1 MKLNYEALFNRNLAG
16 AFRQTLDG
24 RLVDCNEACARI
36 LGYGSREELLSYG
49 RFDYLTASDP
59 ITIQAALQDLRTL
72 NGLEVALRKKDGSSA
87 WVYLNVASVAE
98 GGPEYVDGVI
108 LEITEQRLAVERIEH
123 QAQHDALTGLPNR
136 TLFIDRLNVALA
148 QARRHTRPLAVL
160 FVDLDHFELINTTFG
175 RGLADRLLKAVAD
188 RLAGLMR
195 AEDTVARFGSDEFTI
210 LISDF
215 GANENTALV
224 AQKILDTVSRQEVL
238 EGHDVYVNASIGIA
252 IFPED
257 GMDAETLIKNA
268 DAAMYRA
275 KQLGRNTY
283 RLYAPEANARAFE
296 RQSLVVGLRRALER
310 EELLLHY
317 QPEVNVQTGRIEA
330 IEALLRWRHPE
341 MGLVEPAAFLPA
353 AEQGNLINPIGHWV
367 LRQACSQLKLW
378 QQMGIRFIPIA
389 VNLSPRQFA
398 YADLLRLVEGSIR
411 EFGIDP
417 GMLELEIAQHT
428 LQDADT
434 AAPRLHA
441 LKKLGVR
448 LAIDDY
454 GLGRSS
460 LADLKK
466 MPIDTVKIDQTFIR
480 NVTTQS
486 NDAAIV
492 EAVIRMARGFDIRVV
507 AEGVETKDQMTF
519 LWNRRCTDM
528 QGYFFGKPMPAP
540 ALEETLRLQ
549 H

>member
-1 MKLNYEALFNRNLAG
+1 MKLNYEALFNRNQAG
-16 AFRQTLDG
+16 AFRQTVDG

-36 LGYGSREELLSYG
+36 LGYGSREELLAQG

-59 ITIQAALQDLRTL
+59 ITIQAALRDLGSI

-87 WVYLNVASVAE
+87 WVYLNVATVAE
-98 GGPEYVDGVI
+98 EESEYLDGVI
-108 LEITEQRLAVERIEH
+108 LEITEQRMAAERFEH
-123 QAQHDALTGLPNR
+123 LAQHDALTGLPNR

-148 QARRHTRPLAVL
+148 QARRHVQPLAVL

-195 AEDTVARFGSDEFTI
+195 AEDTVARFGSDEFSI
-210 LISDF
+210 LITDF
-215 GANENTALV
+215 GANENTALI

-238 EGHDVYVNASIGIA
+238 EGHDVYVNASVGIA

-257 GMDAETLIKNA
+257 GMDAETLIKSA

-353 AEQGNLINPIGHWV
+353 AEEGHLINPIGHWV

-378 QQMGIRFIPIA
+378 EKLGIRSIPIA

-428 LQDADT
+428 LHDAD
-434 AAPRLHA
+434 AAVPRLQA

-454 GLGRSS
+454 GMGRSS

-492 EAVIRMARGFDIRVV
+492 EAVIRMARGFDMRVV

-528 QGYFFGKPMPAP
+528 QGYFFGKPLPAP

>member
-1 MKLNYEALFNRNLAG
+1 LKLIESLFHLNLAG
-16 AFRQTLDG
+16 AFRQTADG
-24 RLVDCNEACARI
+24 QLVDCNDACARM
-36 LGYGSREELLSYG
+36 LGYGSREELLAHG
-49 RFDYLTASDP
+49 RFDYLTPSDP
-59 ITIQAALQDLRTL
+59 ITIQAALQDLGTL
-72 NGLEVALRKKDGSSA
+72 TGLEVALRKKDGSSA
-87 WVYLNVASVAE
+87 WIYWSVASITE
-98 GGPEYVDGVI
+98 GGSQYVDGVA
-108 LEITEQRLAVERIEH
+108 LEITEQRLATERIEH
-123 QAQHDALTGLPNR
+123 QAHHDPLTGLPNQS
-136 TLFIDRLNVALA
+136 LFVDRLNVAVA
-148 QARRHTRPLAVL
+148 HARRQGRPLAVL

-188 RLAGLMR
+188 RLSGLMR
-195 AEDTVARFGSDEFTI
+195 AEDTVARFGSDEFAI

-215 GANENTALV
+215 GPNENTALI

-238 EGHDVYVNASIGIA
+238 EGHDVYVNATIGIA
-252 IFPED
+252 LFPDD
-257 GMDAETLIKNA
+257 GVDAETLIKNA

-310 EELLLHY
+310 DELLLYY

-353 AEQGNLINPIGHWV
+353 AEEGHLINPIGNWV
-367 LRQACSQLKLW
+367 LRQACSQLKFWRQL
-378 QQMGIRFIPIA
+378 GIRSIPIA
-389 VNLSPRQFA
+389 VNLSTRQFG
-398 YADLLRLVEGSIR
+398 YADLMRLVEGAIR
-411 EFGIDP
+411 EFDVDP
-417 GMLELEIAQHT
+417 EMLELEIAQHT
-428 LQDADT
+428 IHDAD
-434 AAPRLHA
+434 ASVPRLMA

-448 LAIDDY
+448 LAIDDF
-454 GLGRSS
+454 GTGRSS

-466 MPIDTVKIDQTFIR
+466 MPIDTIKIDQAFIR

-486 NDAAIV
+486 NDASIV